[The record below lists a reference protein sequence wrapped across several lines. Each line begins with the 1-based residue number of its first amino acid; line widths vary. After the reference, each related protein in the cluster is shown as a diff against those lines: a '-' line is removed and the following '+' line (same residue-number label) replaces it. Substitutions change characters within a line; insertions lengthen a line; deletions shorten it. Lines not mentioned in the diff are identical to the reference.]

1 MLIRATAGPSS
12 LRYSNVSE
20 PTARKLAAHIP
31 DEKGNDVS
39 DKIANWTKSDDA
51 MVAAAIRRGAS
62 RRDLMKM
69 MLANGVALAAG
80 SAIFGRASAALAAT
94 PSKGG
99 SLKAAGWS
107 SSTADTLDPAKAS
120 LSTDYVR
127 CCSFYSRLTFLN
139 KSGVPE
145 MELAESV
152 ETKDAQTWTVKL
164 KSGVTFHDGKPLTAE
179 DVIFS
184 LKRHLDKSVGSKVAK
199 IAAQMT
205 GFKAVDK
212 LTVEITLASP
222 NADLPTILS
231 MHHFMIVADGTTDFS
246 KGNGT
251 GAFVRETFEPGVRS
265 IGVRNKNYWKAGPN
279 VDSFEYFAITDDNAR
294 VNALL
299 SGDIHLA
306 AAINPRIIRLIET
319 QSGFALSKSTS
330 GNYTNLNM
338 RLDMPPG
345 DKKDFIDGMKHLV
358 NREQIIKSALR
369 GLGSV
374 GNDQPVSP
382 ANFFYNADLKSK
394 AFDPEK
400 AKFLFQRAGV
410 LGQSIPMVASEAAG
424 SSLDMAAL
432 IQATGAGIGM
442 KLDVQ
447 RVPSDGYW
455 DTYWLKAPIHFGN
468 INPRPTPD
476 ILFSL
481 LYTSDAPWNESR
493 YKSEKFDRLLI
504 EARGSLDQAKRKQL
518 YNEMQVIIAEEAGTI
533 IPAYISNVDAITTKL
548 KGLEPNPLGGSMGYA
563 FAEYV
568 WLEA

>member
-1 MLIRATAGPSS
+1 M
-12 LRYSNVSE
+12 SN
-20 PTARKLAAHIP
+20 
-31 DEKGNDVS
+31 
-39 DKIANWTKSDDA
+39 KITNWTASDDA
-51 MVAAAIRRGAS
+51 MVESAIRRGAS

-69 MLANGVALAAG
+69 MLAGGAAFAAG
-80 SAIFGRASAALAAT
+80 GVVFGRASSAVAAT
-94 PSKGG
+94 PVKGG

-107 SSTADTLDPAKAS
+107 TSTADTLDPAKAS

-127 CCSFYSRLTFLN
+127 CCSFYNRLTFLDQ
-139 KSGVPE
+139 SGVPK
-145 MELAESV
+145 MELADSIES
-152 ETKDAQTWTVKL
+152 KDAQTWTVKL

-179 DVIFS
+179 DVIYS

-212 LTVEITLASP
+212 LTVEIALASP
-222 NADLPTILS
+222 NADLPTILA

-251 GAFVRETFEPGVRS
+251 GAFKREVFEPGVRS
-265 IGVRNKNYWKAGPN
+265 VGLRNKNYWKSGPN
-279 VDSFEYFAITDDNAR
+279 VDSFEFIAITDDSAR
-294 VNALL
+294 ANALL

-306 AAINPRIIRLIET
+306 AAINPRTTRLIEAQT
-319 QSGFALSKSTS
+319 GFALSKTTS
-330 GNYTNLNM
+330 GNYTDLNM
-338 RLDMPPG
+338 RLDMAPG
-345 DKKDFIDGMKHLV
+345 DKKDFIEGMKYLV
-358 NREQIIKSALR
+358 NREQIVKSALR
-369 GLGSV
+369 GMGAV

-382 ANFFYNADLKSK
+382 ANIFHNAGLKPK

-410 LGQSIPMVASEAAG
+410 LGQSIPVIASEAAA
-424 SSLDMAAL
+424 SSIDMAMI
-432 IQATGAGIGM
+432 IQASGAEIGM

-455 DTYWLKAPIHFGN
+455 DNYWLKAPIHFGN

-481 LYTSDAPWNESR
+481 LYTSEAPWNESH
-493 YKSEKFDRLLI
+493 YKSEKFDKMML
-504 EARGSLDQAKRKQL
+504 EARASLDQAKRAQI
-518 YNEMQVIIAEEAGTI
+518 YNEMQAMIAEEAGTI
-533 IPAYISNVDAITTKL
+533 IPAYISNVDAIAGKL
-548 KGLEPNPLGGSMGYA
+548 KGLEPNPLGGMMGYA